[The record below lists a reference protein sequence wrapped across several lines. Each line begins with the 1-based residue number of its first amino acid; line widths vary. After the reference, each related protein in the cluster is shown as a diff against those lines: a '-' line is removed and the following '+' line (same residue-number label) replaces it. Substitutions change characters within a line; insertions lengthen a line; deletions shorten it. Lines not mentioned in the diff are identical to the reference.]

1 MSEPLSPEAGLRDLG
16 RLAAPP
22 TLLPEVL
29 RRLSLG
35 CWYARVES
43 PVGPVFVAH
52 GPGGLLA
59 VRRAGEPADFE
70 AWCRRHLGRAVHPAA
85 ALPRALDAEVADGL
99 RGEGRGVSVDLAAL
113 SDFQRSVLAATRTIP
128 RGEVRSYG
136 WIAREAGSPGAVR
149 AVGSALAR
157 NPVPLVIPC
166 HRVVQCDW
174 RLGRYSC
181 GGPETK
187 RRLLAAE
194 GVDAVALEELAR
206 RGVRFEGS
214 RTTRIFCVPTCRQ
227 ARRITAMH
235 RVTFRSE
242 RQAREA
248 GYRPCRVCRPAA
260 AAA

>member
-1 MSEPLSPEAGLRDLG
+1 MSEPLSPEAGLRELG

-29 RRLSLG
+29 RRLGLG
-35 CWYARVES
+35 CWYVRAES

-59 VRRAGEPADFE
+59 VRPAGEPAEFE
-70 AWCRRHLGRAVHPAA
+70 GWCRRHLGRAVHPAA
-85 ALPRALDAEVADGL
+85 ARPPALAAALAGAL
-99 RGEGRGVSVDLAAL
+99 SGEGRGVAVDLGAL
-113 SDFQRSVLAATRTIP
+113 RDFQRSVLTATRAIP

-136 WIAREAGSPGAVR
+136 WIAREVGSPGAVR

-166 HRVVQCDW
+166 HRVVQGDW

-181 GGPETK
+181 GGTETK

-194 GVDAVALEELAR
+194 GLDPGALEELAR
-206 RGVRFEGS
+206 QGVRFEGS
-214 RTTRIFCVPTCRQ
+214 RTTRVFCVPTCRQ
-227 ARRITAMH
+227 ARRITAAH

-242 RQAREA
+242 RQARDA
-248 GYRPCRVCRPAA
+248 GYRPCRVCRPVAA
-260 AAA
+260 A

>member
-1 MSEPLSPEAGLRDLG
+1 MSEPLSPEVGLRELG
-16 RLAAPP
+16 RVAAPP

-29 RRLSLG
+29 RRLGLG
-35 CWYARVES
+35 CWYAPAES
-43 PVGPVFVAH
+43 AAGPVLVAH
-52 GPGGLLA
+52 GPGGLMA
-59 VRRAGEPADFE
+59 VRRAGEPAEFE
-70 AWCRRHLGRAVHPAA
+70 AWCRRHLGRVVHRATTLPPALAA
-85 ALPRALDAEVADGL
+85 AVAGGPP
-99 RGEGRGVSVDLAAL
+99 GEGRGVTVDLSAVSA
-113 SDFQRSVLAATRTIP
+113 FQRSVLTATRGIP

-136 WIAREAGSPGAVR
+136 WVAREVGSPGAVR

-166 HRVVQCDW
+166 HRVVQGDW

-181 GGPETK
+181 GDTETK

-194 GVDAVALEELAR
+194 GVDPVALEELAR

-214 RTTRIFCVPTCRQ
+214 RATRVFCVPTCRQ
-227 ARRITAMH
+227 ARRITAAH